1 MRNRFSSPPE
11 EPKRPFPLKLFLLLF
26 INTVLFFGVYCF
38 FVMKWNINWIFWLY
52 YGLLFG
58 FGVAYVLYNRGFAY
72 DKMTES
78 TLPVEWSTE
87 KKQAFLAK
95 RSERKTKSN
104 WMLTIIIPL
113 CLTIFFDI
121 VYLFWGDYVT
131 RLFEPILGV
140 LSK

>member
-58 FGVAYVLYNRGFAY
+58 FGVAYVLYNRGFVY

-95 RSERKTKSN
+95 RSERKTKSK